1 MKKKVELR
9 SMEIRASNEGNEN
22 LHIEGY
28 AAVFEERTLLWES
41 PYSGVKYYEQISRE
55 AIDGNT
61 DMTDVILR
69 YNHSDS
75 ALILA
80 RTSNSTLRLTTD
92 DKGIR
97 FDADIAPTTA
107 GKDVYQLI
115 KRGDIFKMSFA
126 FTVDK
131 DSWETDN
138 VAKTEV
144 RTINHIDA
152 VVDVSPVDFPA
163 YDGTSVEAR
172 DNKGMIKSLESREK
186 ESELRKK
193 LIVET
198 FL

>member
-1 MKKKVELR
+1 
-9 SMEIRASNEGNEN
+9 
-22 LHIEGY
+22 
-28 AAVFEERTLLWES
+28 
-41 PYSGVKYYEQISRE
+41 
-55 AIDGNT
+55 
-61 DMTDVILR
+61 
-69 YNHSDS
+69 
-75 ALILA
+75 
-80 RTSNSTLRLTTD
+80 
-92 DKGIR
+92 
-97 FDADIAPTTA
+97 
-107 GKDVYQLI
+107 
-115 KRGDIFKMSFA
+115 MSFA

-172 DNKGMIKSLESREK
+172 DNKGMIESLESREK